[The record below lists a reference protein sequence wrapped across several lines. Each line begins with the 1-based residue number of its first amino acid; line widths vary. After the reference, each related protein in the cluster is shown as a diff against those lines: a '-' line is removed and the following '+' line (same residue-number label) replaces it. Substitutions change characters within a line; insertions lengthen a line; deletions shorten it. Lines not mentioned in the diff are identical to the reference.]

1 MTYRLI
7 AISLLLAACGD
18 DGGSGPLDS
27 SVPIDSPAAAT
38 VMEVSCTGIT
48 PNATVTTSEQTNSY
62 APMATTITVGQVV
75 QFTTSFTHDVK
86 PNSLSHS
93 DRGLVVGFSKTACL
107 KFTVAGTFNF
117 LCSNHGFVGSITVN

>member
-7 AISLLLAACGD
+7 AVSLLLAACGD
-18 DGGSGPLDS
+18 DGGAGPLDS

-48 PNATVTTSEQTNSY
+48 ANAMVTTSESTSSY
-62 APMATTITVGQVV
+62 SPMATTITVGQVV
-75 QFTTSFTHDVK
+75 KFTTSFTHDVK

-93 DRGLVVGFSKTACL
+93 DPGLLVGFNKTACL
-107 KFTVAGTFNF
+107 KFTAAGVFNF
-117 LCSNHGFVGSITVN
+117 LCSNHGFVGTITVN